1 RHDLAALCPGLG
13 YQQRAGPVLERGGR
27 VAPVVLDPDL
37 PDADLFGDVVRAV
50 ERRIAHEE
58 RGRRGI
64 VGDRQ
69 QRLVAPYAAHVEQ
82 PIFLQAVGN
91 QLIVV
96 LHVEIAVITVV
107 RADVLDL
114 AGRIGFTADRTLQ
127 AGDVF

>member
-1 RHDLAALCPGLG
+1 N
-13 YQQRAGPVLERGGR
+13 
-27 VAPVVLDPDL
+27 PDL
-37 PDADLFGDVVRAV
+37 PDADLSGDVVRAV

-82 PIFLQAVGN
+82 RIFLQAVGN

-127 AGDVF
+127 AGDVFHDVEVCLFSLPSVRLFFDESR